1 MTNQHGDID
10 AIGLSDLRRLVVS
23 VLEEN
28 ARLRVEVAA
37 LREENARLKG
47 LKGKPE
53 IKPPARPSGMD
64 KGTDVSQGAAPK
76 NKRGSKSFCAAIE
89 DKIVRASAV
98 PPGSRFKGYEDFTVE
113 DVRFEARVIRFR
125 RERWMTPEGETIIA
139 PLPAGID
146 DHVGAELKRF
156 ILAHY
161 HQGQTTIPRLVA
173 LLHMIGLTVSE
184 RQVVR
189 VLNEGKDIFIN
200 EAQEVLRAAF
210 RKAATWF
217 SVDDT
222 GARHKGKNGFCTQ
235 MGNHLFTFF
244 ATTFSK
250 SRLNFLGLL
259 RAGYMDYAL
268 NDAAFA
274 YMRKRNLSASVIDRL
289 VAHPERRFVNE
300 QAWLQHLQALGV
312 TILKVHPD
320 PVLVATEGALWGA
333 IADHGFLEG
342 AVILSDDAGQFNIGA
357 HALCWVHAE
366 RLIYKLNAFTEAARQ
381 AKEQIRGL
389 VWDYYRD
396 LKAYKA
402 NPDLAVANDLR
413 KRFDDIFARKTG
425 FVALD
430 RLLTRLRANKPEL
443 LRVLDRP
450 DIPLHTNGSEND
462 IRCQVTRRKI
472 SGTTRSDQGRDCRD
486 AFLSL
491 TKTCMKL
498 DISFWD
504 YLGDRLRL
512 LPKGTVPYLPDL
524 VASRA

>member
-1 MTNQHGDID
+1 MTNQPEDID
-10 AIGLSDLRRLVVS
+10 ALGLSDLRRLVLS
-23 VLEEN
+23 VLEDN
-28 ARLRVEVAA
+28 ARLRGEVAA

-47 LKGKPE
+47 LKGKPD
-53 IKPPARPSGMD
+53 IKPPATPSGME
-64 KGTDVSQGAAPK
+64 KGTDISESAAPK
-76 NKRGSKSFCAAIE
+76 NKRRGKSFRAAIE
-89 DKIVRASAV
+89 DRIVKAAAV
-98 PPGSRFKGYEDFTVE
+98 PQGSRFKGYEDYTVE

-125 RERWMTPEGETIIA
+125 RERWVTPEGKTITA
-139 PLPAGID
+139 QLPECVD
-146 DHVGAELKRF
+146 DHLGAELKRF
-156 ILAHY
+156 ILAQY

-189 VLNEGKDIFIN
+189 VLNEGKELFIN
-200 EAQEVLRAAF
+200 EAQEILRAAF

-259 RAGYMDYAL
+259 RAGYADYVL
-268 NDAAFA
+268 NDEAFA
-274 YMRKRNLSASVIDRL
+274 YMRKRNLSALVINKL
-289 VAHPERRFVNE
+289 AAHPARRFANE
-300 QAWLQHLQALGV
+300 QAWRAHLAALGV
-312 TILKVHPD
+312 TTLKVHPN

-333 IADHGFLEG
+333 IADHGFLDD
-342 AVILSDDAGQFNIGA
+342 AVILSDDAGQFNIGE

-366 RLIYKLNAFTEAARQ
+366 RLIHKLDAFTEAARQ

-389 VWDYYRD
+389 VWGFYRD
-396 LKAYKA
+396 LKAHKT
-402 NPDLAVANDLR
+402 NPGAASARYLCR
-413 KRFDDIFARKTG
+413 RFDDIFSRKTG

-443 LRVLDRP
+443 LKVLDRP
-450 DIPLHTNGSEND
+450 NIPLHTNGSEND

-504 YLGDRLRL
+504 YLGDRLHI
-512 LPKGTVPYLPDL
+512 LPKGSVPYLPDL
-524 VASRA
+524 VATRT

>member
-1 MTNQHGDID
+1 MTNQPADID
-10 AIGLSDLRRLVVS
+10 AIGLSDLRRLVLS

-37 LREENARLKG
+37 LREEIARLKG
-47 LKGKPE
+47 LKGKPD
-53 IKPPARPSGMD
+53 IKPPATPSGMD
-64 KGTDVSQGAAPK
+64 KGTDAAESAARK
-76 NKRGSKSFCAAIE
+76 NRRGSQSFRAAIE

-125 RERWMTPEGETIIA
+125 RERWVTPEGETIIA
-139 PLPAGID
+139 PLPEGVC

-156 ILAHY
+156 ILAQY
-161 HQGQTTIPRLVA
+161 HQGQTTIPRMVA
-173 LLHMIGLTVSE
+173 LLHRIGLTVSE

-210 RKAATWF
+210 LKAATWF

-222 GARHKGKNGFCTQ
+222 GARHQGKNGFCTQ

-259 RAGYMDYAL
+259 RAGYTDYVL

-274 YMRKRNLSASVIDRL
+274 YMRKRNLSALVIDRL
-289 VAHPERRFVNE
+289 ATSPVRRFANE
-300 QAWLQHLQALGV
+300 HVWCKHLEALGV
-312 TILKVHPD
+312 TMLKVHPN

-333 IADHGFLEG
+333 IADHGFLGG
-342 AVILSDDAGQFNIGA
+342 AVILSDDAGQFNIGE

-389 VWDYYRD
+389 VWDFYRD
-396 LKAYKA
+396 LKTYKI
-402 NPDLAVANDLR
+402 NPSASSAHNLR
-413 KRFDDIFARKTG
+413 RRFDDLFSRKTG

-430 RLLTRLRANKPEL
+430 SLLTRLRANKPEL
-443 LRVLDRP
+443 LKVLDRP

-472 SGTTRSDQGRDCRD
+472 SGTTRSDHGRDCRD

-504 YLGDRLRL
+504 YLGDRLGI
-512 LPKGTVPYLPDL
+512 LPKGSVPPLPL
-524 VASRA
+524 IVASRS